1 MDAAKC
7 LTNKEWEQYSQ
18 QKLSNQGIVLLNKHI
33 QSCDICADIKEG
45 IDSLHDAS
53 SLVQSVEN
61 IHARVDAKLAKSKPQ
76 FIPIYFWL
84 GAAAILIMSMGVIFF
99 PLPTSTDVAEATSL
113 SKPNISSSDAALN
126 PNENKKLIQ
135 PKLVKPQSGLSKK
148 PQVIPAPKEDL
159 VVANETQLES
169 IADMEE
175 ASSLAYK
182 SLPESTVLE
191 KEFVSKKQRMIL
203 PSNNM
208 SNRNMDEDKL
218 TIFNEEVRL
227 IDSTMFKQVLDY
239 VAQKKY
245 DLALEKLLVLS
256 KDSNFRVEALWL
268 LADVYD
274 KKGDTPSKNEVLR
287 KLILLNGKYK
297 KEAELLLAH

>member
-7 LTNKEWEQYSQ
+7 LTNMEWEQYSQ
-18 QKLSNQGIVLLNKHI
+18 QKLSNLGIILLNKHI
-33 QSCDICADIKEG
+33 QSCEICADIKEG
-45 IDSLHDAS
+45 IDSLNDTS
-53 SLVQSVEN
+53 TLVQTVES
-61 IHARVDAKLAKSKPQ
+61 IQARVDAKIANSKAR
-76 FIPIYFWL
+76 FIPNYFWL
-84 GAAAILIMSMGVIFF
+84 GAAAILILSIGVIFF
-99 PLPTSTDVAEATSL
+99 PLPSSTDFAEAVTHT
-113 SKPNISSSDAALN
+113 KPDVPSSDAALI
-126 PNENKKLIQ
+126 PNENKKLVQ
-135 PKLVKPQSGLSKK
+135 SKNVKPRSGFSKK
-148 PQVIPAPKEDL
+148 PQVIPTLEEDL
-159 VVANETQLES
+159 VLANESQLEP
-169 IADMEE
+169 IAAMEE
-175 ASSLAYK
+175 VSSVALK

-208 SNRNMDEDKL
+208 SNRNMDEDKM

-245 DLALEKLLVLS
+245 DLALEKLLILS
-256 KDSNFRVEALWL
+256 KDTNFRVEALWL
-268 LADVYD
+268 LADVYNR
-274 KKGDTPSKNEVLR
+274 KGDAPSRNEVLR